1 MAAADNKAE
10 AKKMKGLLKG
20 LRYISQI
27 FENEKEAEM
36 QIGLPTDVKH
46 VAHIGWDGPAVNS
59 PSWVTFNVFF
69 FLINYT
75 LIPELYDVY
84 HFNDEQR
91 RMKISNF
98 SESSFDWYEQSMVD
112 SACRKTS
119 RRASDFLSRDLPEL
133 PKSSRRHSS
142 AGGAGDSPP
151 KEKTEKKHSKRSSK
165 KESKEL
171 TDGKPSRSKD
181 SSDSSSNPDAPK
193 KSRRKKSK
201 DAASVGASTSKS
213 SRSKAKATEDFGS
226 ESGPLSQSLNI
237 DNCGSA
243 ANFALNENAEN
254 GLNEIS

>member
-1 MAAADNKAE
+1 
-10 AKKMKGLLKG
+10 MKGLLKG

-59 PSWVTFNVFF
+59 PSWMTEFKATPGVSSTTSNG
-69 FLINYT
+69 NG
-75 LIPELYDVY
+75 DAK
-84 HFNDEQR
+84 DET
-91 RMKISNF
+91 KWV
-98 SESSFDWYEQSMVD
+98 SED